1 MSDTENKISKYQRF
15 ETQTIS
21 RVDIKNAAYNPRQ
34 ITKDA
39 EKALRKGL
47 KEHGLVAPITWNRRT
62 GNVVGGHQRLKQLDA
77 LEKCGDYDLTV
88 AVIDVDER
96 EEAALNVQLN
106 NQSMMGEWDLDK
118 LADMAEEFDLDF
130 DSMGFTASDVDI
142 LFDGDDRFSDMFDSR
157 ESEGVKA
164 DIQSIR
170 AEREKA
176 NANERDKN
184 QVNWYTTIVFEDE
197 DARADFMRR
206 ISVPLYE
213 QYVTLEQVGRAFK
226 PQN

>member
-1 MSDTENKISKYQRF
+1 MSDTENRISKYQRF

>member
-226 PQN
+226 PHN

>member
-1 MSDTENKISKYQRF
+1 MSDTENRISKYQRF

-77 LEKCGDYDLTV
+77 LEKCDDYDLTV

-206 ISVPLYE
+206 ISVPVYE